1 MLFFVLIGVC
11 LSINQDSLQPLK
23 SETPSTLI
31 SIAKTDPHALVSM
44 LDGADP
50 AAIDQIVTI
59 LNEIIDEG
67 NQEIDNLNKS
77 VAEATGELNT
87 ANTELDDKIKEEGE
101 AKQEYET
108 RQSEESGLRGRL
120 TAAQSALDL
129 AKPDLDDEIDTL
141 VKVEGILQSLYASN
155 LPESQSFL
163 EMGSS
168 EKGRAYLKL
177 IAKVQANPDK
187 IAVVIGYI
195 QTLLQHANEELEQL
209 ENTVTD
215 LEQAVEAA
223 ESLTQTASAKYQT
236 AQETVVTWTNK
247 VTEASSA
254 LDTASDIFETRKAAI
269 DDENATLRNVID
281 LLNSTKD
288 EE

>member
-67 NQEIDNLNKS
+67 NQEIDTLNKS

-87 ANTELDDKIKEEGE
+87 LNTELDSKVKEQGE

-108 RQSEESGLRGRL
+108 LSSQESAVRGRL
-120 TAAQSALDL
+120 ASAQSALDL
-129 AKPDLDDEIDTL
+129 AKPDLDNEIDTL
-141 VKVEGILQSLYASN
+141 EKVEGILQTLLASN
-155 LPESQSFL
+155 TPESQSL
-163 EMGSS
+163 IEMGSS